1 MLTDRQL
8 LILQILIDE
17 YIRNAEPLG
26 SRSISKREDITF
38 SSATIRNE
46 LADLEDMGFIEK
58 THISSGRIPSEK
70 GYRFYVDHLLSPVRL
85 TNSDLQQ
92 VHALFQNRMSELEL
106 LIEHSAKMLSDIT
119 KYTSI
124 ILGPEVYE
132 TKLKHLQIV
141 PISLGTAVLILIT
154 DTGHVEKY
162 TVDLPVDMDASDIE
176 RTVNIL
182 NERLIGVPFSQLK
195 KRLLEEVEGLLASN
209 LNSYEKILDFLVRL
223 FQTEKS
229 DRVYYGGKT
238 NILNQPEFQD
248 VEKVKALYN
257 AIEEYELVQR
267 LLHQDEPTGIKVKIG
282 AENLLQ
288 EMKNCSLITA
298 SYSIGGQH
306 MGTLAILGPT
316 RMEYTR
322 VIGLLD
328 LLSKDLTRVLTE
340 RYFSN

>member
-17 YIRNAEPLG
+17 YIQNAEPLG
-26 SRSISKREDITF
+26 SRSISKRQDITY

-58 THISSGRIPSEK
+58 THSSSGRIPSEK
-70 GYRFYVDHLLSPVRL
+70 GYRFYVDNLLSPVQLKQHDMARIH
-85 TNSDLQQ
+85 S
-92 VHALFQNRMSELEL
+92 LFHEKMYELEL
-106 LIEHSAKMLSDIT
+106 LIEHSATLLSEIT
-119 KYTSI
+119 NYTSI

-141 PISLGTAVLILIT
+141 PISKGTAIFVLIT

-162 TVDLPVDMDASDIE
+162 TVDLPEEMDSADIE

-182 NERLIGVPFSQLK
+182 NERLKGVPFSHLK
-195 KRLLEEVEGLLASN
+195 LRLQSEVEGLLRTHTEN
-209 LNSYEKILDFLVRL
+209 YKQTLDFLDQL

-229 DRVYYGGKT
+229 DKVYYGGKT

-248 VEKVKALYN
+248 VNKVKDLYN
-257 AIEEYELVQR
+257 AIEKQDLVQQ
-267 LLHQDEPTGIKVKIG
+267 LLHQDGTSGIKVKIG
-282 AENLLQ
+282 AENTIQ
-288 EMKNCSLITA
+288 EMKNCSLISA

-316 RMEYTR
+316 RMEYPR

-328 LLSKDLTRVLTE
+328 LLSKDLTKVLTQ
-340 RYFSN
+340 RYYSN

>member
-46 LADLEDMGFIEK
+46 LADLEEMGFIEK
-58 THISSGRIPSEK
+58 THISSGRIPSER

-85 TNSDLQQ
+85 ANTDLQKI
-92 VHALFQNRMSELEL
+92 HSLFKNRMSELES

-132 TKLKHLQIV
+132 TKLRHLQIV
-141 PISLGTAVLILIT
+141 PISNGTAVLILIT

-162 TVDLPVDMDASDIE
+162 TVDIPVEMDASE
-176 RTVNIL
+176 LEKTVNIL
-182 NERLIGVPFSQLK
+182 NDRLKGVPFSQLK
-195 KRLLEEVEGLLASN
+195 RKLVDEVEGLLSN
-209 LNSYEKILDFLVRL
+209 NLSNYEKILDFLVHL

-248 VEKVKALYN
+248 VEKVKALYS
-257 AIEEYELVQR
+257 AIEEYDLVHQ
-267 LLHQDEPTGIKVKIG
+267 LLHQDDPVGIKVKIG
-282 AENLLQ
+282 GENLIQ

-328 LLSKDLTRVLTE
+328 LLSKDLTRVLTD
-340 RYFSN
+340 RYYSK

>member
-17 YIRNAEPLG
+17 YIQNAEPLG
-26 SRSISKREDITF
+26 SRSISKRQDITF

-58 THISSGRIPSEK
+58 THSSSGRIPSEK
-70 GYRFYVDHLLSPVRL
+70 GYRFYVDHLLSPVQL
-85 TNSDLQQ
+85 QHHDLAK
-92 VHALFQNRMSELEL
+92 VHSLFQNRMYEQEL
-106 LIEHSAKMLSDIT
+106 LIEHSANLLSEIT
-119 KYTSI
+119 NYTSI

-141 PISLGTAVLILIT
+141 PISKGTAIFVLIT

-162 TVDLPVDMDASDIE
+162 TVDLPPEMNASDLE

-182 NERLIGVPFSQLK
+182 NDRLKGVPFSHLK
-195 KRLLEEVEGLLASN
+195 VKLQQEVQGLLKAHIEN
-209 LNSYEKILDFLVRL
+209 YEQSLDFLAQL

-229 DRVYYGGKT
+229 DKVYYGGKT

-248 VEKVKALYN
+248 VNKVKALYN
-257 AIEEYELVQR
+257 AIEQQDLIQQ
-267 LLHQDEPTGIKVKIG
+267 LLYQDGSSGINVKIG
-282 AENLLQ
+282 AENTIQ

-298 SYSIGGQH
+298 NYSIGGQH

-316 RMEYTR
+316 RMEYHR

-328 LLSKDLTRVLTE
+328 LLSKDLTKVLTQ
-340 RYFSN
+340 RYYSN

>member
-17 YIRNAEPLG
+17 YIQNAEPLG
-26 SRSISKREDITF
+26 SRSISKRQDISF

-46 LADLEDMGFIEK
+46 LADLEDLGFIEK
-58 THISSGRIPSEK
+58 THSSSGRIPSEK
-70 GYRFYVDHLLSPVRL
+70 GYRFYVDNLLSPVEMR
-85 TNSDLQQ
+85 NKDMKRIHS
-92 VHALFQNRMSELEL
+92 LFHEKMLELEM
-106 LIEHSAKMLSDIT
+106 LIEHSANLLSEIT
-119 KYTSI
+119 NYTSI

-141 PISLGTAVLILIT
+141 PISKGTAIFVLIT

-162 TVDLPVDMDASDIE
+162 TVELPDEMDASDLE

-182 NERLIGVPFSQLK
+182 NERLKGVPFSHLK
-195 KRLLEEVEGLLASN
+195 MKLQQEVQGLLKTHLQN
-209 LNSYEKILDFLVRL
+209 YEKTLDFLAQL
-223 FQTEKS
+223 FKNEKS
-229 DRVYYGGKT
+229 DKIYYGGKT

-257 AIEEYELVQR
+257 AIEKQDLIHQ
-267 LLHQDEPTGIKVKIG
+267 LLHQGNTDKINVKIG
-282 AENLLQ
+282 AENTIQ

-316 RMEYTR
+316 RMEYPR

-328 LLSKDLTRVLTE
+328 LLSKDLTRVLTQ
-340 RYFSN
+340 RYYSN

>member
-1 MLTDRQL
+1 MLTNRQL

-26 SRSISKREDITF
+26 SRSISKRQDITF

-70 GYRFYVDHLLSPVRL
+70 GYRFYVDHLLAPVNV

-92 VHALFQNRMSELEL
+92 IHSLFHDKMSELEL
-106 LIEHSAKMLSDIT
+106 LIEHSAKMLSEIT

-141 PISLGTAVLILIT
+141 PISIGTAVIILIT

-162 TVDLPVDMDASDIE
+162 TVDLPIDMDASDLE

-182 NERLIGVPFSQLK
+182 NDRLQGVPFSQLK
-195 KRLLEEVEGLLASN
+195 SKLVEEVEGLLLTH
-209 LNSYEKILDFLVRL
+209 LNNYEKILDFLVQL

-229 DRVYYGGKT
+229 DKVYYGGKT

-257 AIEEYELVQR
+257 AIEQYDLVQQ
-267 LLHQDEPTGIKVKIG
+267 LLHQDDSTGIKVKIG
-282 AENLLQ
+282 AENLLK
-288 EMKNCSLITA
+288 EMKSCSLITA

-316 RMEYTR
+316 RMEYPR

-328 LLSKDLTRVLTE
+328 LLSKDLTRVLTD
-340 RYFSN
+340 RYYSK